1 MSFPHLDTQTLQLAI
16 VAAVAI
22 TMLVQAIVLV
32 VGLLIVRKS
41 IAIMRDE
48 VEDLSNS
55 VRIVIHKIEPLVDSA
70 YDLLDRTGPKIES
83 AANDLAAMSQNLRAQ
98 SKDVQAAAAELI
110 ERFRRQGA
118 RMNSML
124 TNIFSAI
131 DRASTFVNDT
141 VSKPMRQLAGLLASV
156 KAVVETLREGTPAPP
171 PHGHPAQDERDLY
184 Q

>member
-1 MSFPHLDTQTLQLAI
+1 MSFPHLDAQTLQLAI

-22 TMLVQAIVLV
+22 AMLVQAIVLV

-41 IAIMRDE
+41 IAVMRDE
-48 VEDLSNS
+48 IEDLSTS

-70 YDLLDRTGPKIES
+70 YDLLDRTGPKIEA

-98 SKDVQAAAAELI
+98 SMDVQAAAAELI
-110 ERFRRQGA
+110 ERFRCQGA
-118 RMNSML
+118 RMDSML

-141 VSKPMRQLAGLLASV
+141 VSKPMRQLAGLLASA
-156 KAVVETLREGTPAPP
+156 KAVVETLREGTPAHPL
-171 PHGHPAQDERDLY
+171 HGHSAQDDRDLY

>member
-1 MSFPHLDTQTLQLAI
+1 MSLPHLDSQTLQLAI

-22 TMLVQAIVLV
+22 TMLMQAIVLV
-32 VGLLIVRKS
+32 VGLVIVRKS
-41 IAIMRDE
+41 IMSMRAE
-48 VEDLSNS
+48 VENLTKS
-55 VRIVIHKIEPLVDSA
+55 VRNVIHKVEPLIEDA
-70 YDLLDRTGPKIES
+70 QDLLARTGPKIE
-83 AANDLAAMSQNLRAQ
+83 AVATDLAAMSQNLRSE

-118 RMNSML
+118 RMDAML

-156 KAVVETLREGTPAPP
+156 KAVVETLRESAPEAP
-171 PHGHPAQDERDLY
+171 LHGRSAPDDKDLY